1 MVAKDKS
8 QSMLSNKDL
17 ALALK
22 SALAAARAAGKV
34 QAKFFRKAFR
44 VDEKKG
50 AGLVTEVDLKS
61 EELILKKL
69 RRDFPSFSV
78 IGEESGASR
87 GSSTASGDV
96 PTWHVDPLDGTTN
109 YAHGFPMYGV
119 SVGLAIGERPILGVI
134 LAPSLQE
141 CWWATRGQGAF
152 RNGERIRVSPRK
164 SLPDCLLSTGFAYM
178 RDKALQDALGR
189 FRRASLEARAVR
201 RPGAA
206 ALDLAYV
213 AMGVFDGFWE
223 RSLNSW
229 DVCAGIALVEEAGGR
244 ISDYDLK
251 DFRFGAR
258 EILASN
264 GTIHKRLAE
273 LLRKA

>member
-1 MVAKDKS
+1 MSLSKS
-8 QSMLSNKDL
+8 DL

-22 SALAAARAAGKV
+22 SALAAARAAGKI
-34 QAKFFRKAFR
+34 QANFFRKAIR

-61 EELILKKL
+61 EEIILKRL
-69 RRDFPSFSV
+69 RRDFPSFAI
-78 IGEESGASR
+78 IGEESGASA
-87 GSSTASGDV
+87 GSSGPTKSDT

-119 SVGLAIGERPILGVI
+119 SIGLAVGEHPLLGVI
-134 LAPSLQE
+134 LAPSLGE
-141 CWWATRGQGAF
+141 CWSAARGQGAF
-152 RNGERIRVSPRK
+152 RNGEAIRVSPRK
-164 SLPDCLLSTGFAYM
+164 RLPDCLLSTGFAYM

-223 RSLNSW
+223 RNLNSW
-229 DVCAGIALVEEAGGR
+229 DVCAGIALVEEAGGK
-244 ISDYDLK
+244 ISDYEFK
-251 DFRFGAR
+251 PFSFAAR

-264 GTIHKRLAE
+264 GTIHKSLTE